1 MSLRYSSFQYSYQY
15 SSGLGSYS
23 FDPTVSYSSPS
34 LGDITI
40 GGQDIGQEATD
51 TVGSILDDLI
61 EEGGKTLRAFLGL
74 GAEGES
80 GTASGGGGGGG
91 GSDGGSDSGADE
103 DQTWTPVDALLMLG
117 GGAALVMSLLFG
129 LEIITDDTD

>member
-23 FDPTVSYSSPS
+23 FDPTVSYSSSS

-74 GAEGES
+74 ETES
-80 GTASGGGGGGG
+80 AGSTSGGGGGGSE
-91 GSDGGSDSGADE
+91 SDGGSDSGADE
-103 DQTWTPVDALLMLG
+103 DQTWTPVDALLVLG